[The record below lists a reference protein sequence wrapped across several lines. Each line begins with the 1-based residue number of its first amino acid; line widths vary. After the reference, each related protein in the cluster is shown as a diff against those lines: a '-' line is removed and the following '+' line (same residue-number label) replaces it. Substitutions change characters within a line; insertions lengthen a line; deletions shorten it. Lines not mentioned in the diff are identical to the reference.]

1 MSSMTRRQAAVEETV
16 ARLNAERAAVGLP
29 ADYAALHNE
38 DGVFFVGVEARQQRE
53 IKRERLAPPVTKRE
67 RL

>member
-38 DGVFFVGVEARQQRE
+38 DGVFFVGVAVARQAT
-53 IKRERLAPPVTKRE
+53 KRERLAPPVTKRE